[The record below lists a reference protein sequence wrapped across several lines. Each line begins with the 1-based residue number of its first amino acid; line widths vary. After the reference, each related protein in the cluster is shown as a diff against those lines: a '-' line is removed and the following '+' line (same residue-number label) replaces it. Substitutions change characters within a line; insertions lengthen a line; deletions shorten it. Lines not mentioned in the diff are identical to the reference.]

1 MCLLQGLD
9 YPPLS
14 ALLSLSLLRAK
25 CLSIEATA
33 IYIFLPLKLAGKN
46 SLVCLNSFAGV
57 WAGAREGA
65 VCLGEPG
72 TRHWSVSELSLMSQ
86 PHVCACCLW
95 LGLSCTGCKCLLCWC
110 RVCAPGWWCRCT
122 WRVLFPQY
130 PPQFC
135 TAKGRYLLTRVQ
147 VPPLKRGYSGLS
159 LSKMVETIWYWGA
172 SPAGRRTGAVCA
184 QL

>member
-1 MCLLQGLD
+1 MFATRLGLPAAICL
-9 YPPLS
+9 
-14 ALLSLSLLRAK
+14 ALSLSLLRAK

-65 VCLGEPG
+65 VCLGELG

-86 PHVCACCLW
+86 SHVCACLACPWLW
-95 LGLSCTGCKCLLCWC
+95 LGLSCTGCKCLLCC
-110 RVCAPGWWCRCT
+110 YRVCALWWWCRCA
-122 WRVLFPQY
+122 RRMLFPQY

-135 TAKGRYLLTRVQ
+135 TDKGRYLLTRVQ
-147 VPPLKRGYSGLS
+147 VPIP
-159 LSKMVETIWYWGA
+159 
-172 SPAGRRTGAVCA
+172 
-184 QL
+184 